1 MSHRIL
7 LIDDEDALLRT
18 IAKYLDTLGY
28 DVDCAQE
35 LEEAEALL
43 TNNEYAVV
51 ITDMRLTDVRG
62 TEGLDVVSFI
72 RQRCPW
78 TRVVVLTS
86 NDAPRVMNEALRLGA
101 AAILQK
107 PRPLQEV
114 GDVIYGLLH
123 KAS

>member
-1 MSHRIL
+1 MSRRIL

-18 IAKYLDTLGY
+18 VAKYMETLGY

-43 TNNEYAVV
+43 GNNEYAVV

-72 RQRCPW
+72 RQRCPR

-86 NDAPRVMNEALRLGA
+86 NGAPRIMNEALRLGA

-107 PRPLQEV
+107 PRPLHEV
-114 GDVIYGLLH
+114 GEVVDGLLSR
-123 KAS
+123 AS